1 MPGHKT
7 MSEVMKRKRKLKSYR
22 DDFDEDPMDYE
33 ELTRGDS
40 INNQELDPDM
50 LSYDTRERLKDDV
63 AQTMRIQNLIREGK
77 SEFYKYPY
85 PDQGMRKASYESST
99 RRDPVAQKREIKY
112 EKRKMMEEPAGALIK
127 NMLGH
132 LTQTTIRS

>member
-1 MPGHKT
+1 
-7 MSEVMKRKRKLKSYR
+7 MKRKRRQYR
-22 DDFDEDPMDYE
+22 DNLEEDPMDYE
-33 ELTRGDS
+33 ELNNEHS
-40 INNQELDPDM
+40 INNQKLDPDM

-85 PDQGMRKASYESST
+85 PEQGMKKSSYESST
-99 RRDPVAQKREIKY
+99 RRDPVAQRREIKY
-112 EKRKMMEEPAGALIK
+112 EKKKMMEEPAGEIIK